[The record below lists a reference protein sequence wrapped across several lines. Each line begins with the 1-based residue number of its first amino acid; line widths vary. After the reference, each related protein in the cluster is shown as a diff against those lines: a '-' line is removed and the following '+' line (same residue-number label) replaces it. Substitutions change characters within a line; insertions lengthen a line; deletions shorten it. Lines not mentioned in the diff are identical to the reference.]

1 MALFLDISS
10 GLIHSFS
17 NGLVIF
23 DWCTKNNKIP
33 KMLLKCMNKG
43 MEPHDQQI
51 VSENVIQVKFDWST
65 MG

>member
-1 MALFLDISS
+1 
-10 GLIHSFS
+10 
-17 NGLVIF
+17 
-23 DWCTKNNKIP
+23 
-33 KMLLKCMNKG
+33 MLLKCMNKG